1 MAKRNYSIL
10 LVDQDQD
17 NAKFLAKLLKEN
29 GHSVLI
35 ARDAQHAVSILEYRG
50 FDALMV
56 DLNLS
61 HVGDMDLISW
71 ASCICP
77 KPRIVAIGNI
87 SLNVEA
93 SVLER
98 GANFVLNKPV
108 DPEKLLK
115 FLDQSKSRSSFS
127 GRVEGVDI
135 IEYVQFVLLG
145 GGRTLLEITSSIGT
159 QGRLYI
165 MNGHVIHAECGV
177 LQGEAALYRS
187 LGFREGSFSHLPW
200 SEPEQPT
207 IRKPGE
213 FILMEAVRKRD
224 DAWGDG
230 DGWSGDDV
238 DDV

>member
-10 LVDQDQD
+10 LIDHSQDD
-17 NAKFLAKLLKEN
+17 AKFLAKILKEN
-29 GHSVLI
+29 GHSVLV

-50 FDALMV
+50 FDALVV
-56 DLNLS
+56 DLNVS
-61 HVGDMDLISW
+61 HIGDMDLISW

-77 KPRIVAIGNI
+77 KPRIVATGDA
-87 SLNVEA
+87 SVNVEQLA
-93 SVLER
+93 IER
-98 GANFVLNKPV
+98 GANLFLHRPV
-108 DPEKLLK
+108 DPEKLMR
-115 FLDQSKSRSSFS
+115 FLAQSKSRSSFS
-127 GRVEGVDI
+127 GKVEGVDI

-145 GGRTLLEITSSIGT
+145 GSKTILEITSSIGT

-177 LQGEAALYRS
+177 LQGEPALYRC

-200 SEPEQPT
+200 AEPEQPT

-224 DAWGDG
+224 DAWGDS
-230 DGWSGDDV
+230 DAQSDNSLDDF
-238 DDV
+238 